1 LIPLLINLSQLVPVL
16 GAGLL
21 CGTALAIIIPEGSCF
36 LHWKGLFFASLSS
49 TADGVALGAAVASS
63 QVSVQV
69 IVFFA
74 VILHKAPAAFGLVSF
89 LMYAGLERSTVQKH
103 LLGFSM
109 AAPLLA
115 VSTYFLLSSSQYR
128 LSATGIG
135 MLVSAGTFLYVAT
148 VHVLPEI
155 YSRGQQRTTHF
166 HHHAGVGLSQQ
177 GGLGLMESVFLVT
190 GAGLPVLLA
199 FSLPDD

>member
-1 LIPLLINLSQLVPVL
+1 IPLLINLSQVRLVPVL

-190 GAGLPVLLA
+190 GAGLPVLLGH
-199 FSLPDD
+199 DQ